1 MRPWLGALSGGLCF
15 AAFGLVS
22 ASAVSVTDT
31 TGWNA
36 WKTTAGVVMT
46 DPAADQQTGQG
57 QDDFVGTLTSG
68 QEGFQQ
74 KAGLLDT
81 DSANKYIVFRVR
93 MGKYDSVHGF
103 GGNLSL
109 GLDLTGTGAINL
121 IMDMQ
126 DKSGQTLSFASPGT
140 GANTSPSTTSWG
152 NFAGSI
158 ALNSTAGSPI
168 TYNYQAA
175 TGGTVG
181 SYTATGNAWVTFA
194 ISYANLQAAIR
205 AYAGA
210 SFSSFTMSDSTPL
223 SFIAFTS
230 TQGNAINQDLFG
242 TSGNMNSASTFS
254 SLGAGT
260 MQILPGGGPV
270 PELPAFYQLAGLF
283 GVGLAGWFWKNR
295 RRQVELQPAQA

>member
-1 MRPWLGALSGGLCF
+1 MRPLLGALSGGLLLSACF
-15 AAFGLVS
+15 AAFGVVS
-22 ASAVSVTDT
+22 ASAISVTDT

-36 WKTTAGVVMT
+36 WKTTSGAVMT

-57 QDDFVGTLTSG
+57 QDDFVGTLTTG

-74 KAGLLDT
+74 KAGLLDSDPT
-81 DSANKYIVFRVR
+81 NKYIIFRVR
-93 MGKYDSVHGF
+93 MGKYDSNSGF

-109 GLDLTGTGAINL
+109 GLALTGTGAINL
-121 IMDMQ
+121 VMDMQ
-126 DKSGQTLSFASPGT
+126 DKNGQTLSFASPGT

-152 NFAGSI
+152 NFAGAITLTS
-158 ALNSTAGSPI
+158 N
-168 TYNYQAA
+168 TYNYQQA

-181 SYTATGNAWVTFA
+181 SYTSTGNAWVTFA
-194 ISYANLQAAIR
+194 ISYANLQAAVR

-210 SFSSFTMSDSTPL
+210 SFSTFTMSDTTAL

-260 MQILPGGGPV
+260 MQMQPGGGPV

-283 GVGLAGWFWKNR
+283 AVGLAGWFWKNR